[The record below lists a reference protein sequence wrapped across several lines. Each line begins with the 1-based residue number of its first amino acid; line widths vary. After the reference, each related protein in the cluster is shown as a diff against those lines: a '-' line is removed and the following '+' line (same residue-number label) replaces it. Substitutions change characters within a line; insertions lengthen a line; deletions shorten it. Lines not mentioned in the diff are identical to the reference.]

1 MDYSQLNTTCY
12 WCFLY
17 GHQSHHITSFG
28 QLNNNQ
34 LTGPIPRE
42 LVGISSLKVID
53 VSKNNLCG
61 TIPTSGPFEHIPLNK
76 LMSMASESS
85 PISVAD
91 NEHEDC
97 YVKDGKAK
105 SKVWMHMVK
114 LPTEDKD
121 ILKAQCKYCKEIF
134 SAASKNDSFEDYEL
148 FLSKKQKHDHGKSQL
163 DLYLEEQNLGLHI
176 DLDILAYWRDASG
189 RFPELASMARDI
201 LAISISTVPSE
212 SAFSMGKKLINPW
225 RNSLSPKT
233 IQAITCYEDW
243 LRAKGFSL
251 GQSGV
256 LGANMEESSEDEDDE
271 EEMEEGLHGFES

>member
-1 MDYSQLNTTCY
+1 MLSFFLPILYFFLRIIYMDYSQLNTTCY

-134 SAASKNDSFEDYEL
+134 SAASKNGNSRALQY
-148 FLSKKQKHDHGKSQL
+148 SKTQGMESCG
-163 DLYLEEQNLGLHI
+163 EQQM
-176 DLDILAYWRDASG
+176 D
-189 RFPELASMARDI
+189 ELAWARKH
-201 LAISISTVPSE
+201 V
-212 SAFSMGKKLINPW
+212 FSRGNASFCENFGGGGSCLVF
-225 RNSLSPKT
+225 
-233 IQAITCYEDW
+233 
-243 LRAKGFSL
+243 KGP
-251 GQSGV
+251 
-256 LGANMEESSEDEDDE
+256 
-271 EEMEEGLHGFES
+271 

>member
-1 MDYSQLNTTCY
+1 MLSFFLPILYFFLRIIYMDYSQLNTTCY

-134 SAASKNDSFEDYEL
+134 SAASKNGTSHIWRHL
-148 FLSKKQKHDHGKSQL
+148 KRCSKRFHHDIRNYTISTETTTSGSTSLHLKNPKFDQ
-163 DLYLEEQNLGLHI
+163 EEVRRAICMFIVAGAHPFRTCEEPGFKYMVSVMCPQYKTMSRHTI
-176 DLDILAYWRDASG
+176 RRDALKYYMDEMKVVKE
-189 RFPELASMARDI
+189 ELA
-201 LAISISTVPSE
+201 
-212 SAFSMGKKLINPW
+212 
-225 RNSLSPKT
+225 
-233 IQAITCYEDW
+233 QAPGRICLTSD
-243 LRAKGFSL
+243 
-251 GQSGV
+251 
-256 LGANMEESSEDEDDE
+256 N
-271 EEMEEGLHGFES
+271 